1 MHSKFLPSCRD
12 LISNTAARANL
23 QPKIQLAATK
33 AKPGMERQI
42 REACEKVLEISK
54 NYLEAVDAHN
64 LFFVDDVLVTS
75 AEHVMG
81 MEALK

>member
-1 MHSKFLPSCRD
+1 MHSKFLPPCRD

-54 NYLEAVDAHN
+54 NYLEAVDADT